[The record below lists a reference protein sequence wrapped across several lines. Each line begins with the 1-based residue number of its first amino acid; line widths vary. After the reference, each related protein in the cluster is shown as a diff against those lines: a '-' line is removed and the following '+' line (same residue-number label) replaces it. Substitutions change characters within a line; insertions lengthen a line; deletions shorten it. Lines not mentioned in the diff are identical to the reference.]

1 MERIFQLLTV
11 IGCVAVCLGVVRI
24 YIHIDCFK
32 LFVCTMNNENQ
43 FIILMIVTLGFTRS

>member
-32 LFVCTMNNENQ
+32 LFVGTMNNENQ
-43 FIILMIVTLGFTRS
+43 QKQNVRNQIVS